1 MKRVLFLAV
10 ALLTFAATTA
20 NAQRV
25 NTAAELKKL
34 QKVEADIAN
43 PKKNVKAATWVT
55 YANAYT
61 NAFIVPTKE
70 LSRGV
75 PEQVLMMNVGQP
87 LDAFYGEF
95 AGQQAIVVSYEYVD
109 VYIINGMIQ
118 GWNQK
123 KSVADNLAITAI
135 EAYEKAY
142 AMDRKQ
148 EAKIAAGAALLTNS
162 LMEQGDALNAMG
174 KVKEAAEAFELA
186 YRAQSV
192 VPSLNADAN
201 CLFNAGMLYAITASS
216 TTGEEAQAAFKKGE
230 EVLNK
235 ALSVGYSDEAGN
247 IYYYLFHCYYGQKE
261 ADRELYLAK
270 AKEAL
275 LTGIQLFPKNTTILD
290 GLMQFY
296 TAEEGVGDP
305 AELVEMIENSLK
317 EDSTNYDLWFGRGRV
332 YNALKNYD
340 ECVASF
346 KKCAELRPND
356 YEPNFYTGYFIIE
369 KANAALE
376 KLNSNTDMDYE
387 QYGVENAK
395 INHIFA
401 EAIPWLEKAHEANPT
416 EFAPIEFLNQ
426 LCYRVRDFDGM
437 MDKFNKYHELYMQM
451 K

>member
-1 MKRVLFLAV
+1 MKKVLFLAV

-34 QKVEADIAN
+34 EKAEADIAN
-43 PKKNVKAATWVT
+43 PKKNTKAATWVS

-95 AGQQAIVVSYEYVD
+95 AGQQAVVVCYEYVD
-109 VYIINGMIQ
+109 VYIVNGMIQ

-123 KSVADNLAITAI
+123 KAVAENLAITAI

-142 AMDRKQ
+142 AMDPKQ
-148 EAKIAAGAALLTNS
+148 ESKIAAGAAPLVNS
-162 LMEQGDALNAMG
+162 LMEQGDALNNMG

-186 YRAQSV
+186 YRAQSI
-192 VPSLNADAN
+192 VPSLGADAN
-201 CLFNAGMLYAITASS
+201 SLFNAGMLYAITASS

-230 EVLNK
+230 EVISK
-235 ALSVGYSDEAGN
+235 ALSTGYADEAGN

-261 ADRELYLAK
+261 ADREFYLAK

-275 LTGIQLFPKNTTILD
+275 LTGIQLYPKNTTILD

-317 EDSTNYDLWFGRGRV
+317 DDPTNYDLWFGRGRV

-346 KKCAELRPND
+346 MKCAELRPTE

-369 KANAALE
+369 KANAALTT
-376 KLNSNTDMDYE
+376 LNSNTDIDYE

-395 INHIFA
+395 INLIFA
-401 EAIPWLEKAHEANPT
+401 EAIPWLEKAYEANPT
-416 EFAPIEFLNQ
+416 DFAAVEYLNQ
-426 LCYRVRDFDGM
+426 LCYRVRDLDGM
-437 MDKFNKYHELYMQM
+437 MDKYNKYHELYMQM